1 MENVVIEPSAFKVVI
16 VYNGT
21 GKDETVR
28 ENELV
33 GAVLKRA
40 LELFHVRDRQHAYG
54 LFKAA
59 TGGTAIDENLTV
71 KAAGIAKDEE
81 LYLREKQVVGG

>member
-1 MENVVIEPSAFKVVI
+1 VENVTIEPSAFKVVI

-28 ENELV
+28 PHELV
-33 GAVLKRA
+33 GTVLQRA
-40 LELFHVRDRQHAYG
+40 LQLFQVRDRQHVYG

-59 TGGTAIDENLTV
+59 EGGSAIADNLTV
-71 KAAGIAKDEE
+71 RAAGIEKGTE
-81 LYLREKQVVGG
+81 LYLREKQVQGG